1 MTGSLQ
7 ELRRKEVV
15 DVITGERLG
24 FIDDVHF
31 DLDKHRITG
40 FVMLGRRTFLGRR
53 EPDLL
58 IPCESVRLY
67 GKDVL
72 LVELPG
78 GVSANCTKIKPF

>member
-1 MTGSLQ
+1 MEGSLE

-15 DVITGERLG
+15 DITTGERLG

-31 DLDKHRITG
+31 DLEQQKITG
-40 FVMLGRRTFLGRR
+40 FVMYGRRNFLRFGRKDA
-53 EPDLL
+53 DLT
-58 IPCESVRLY
+58 IPCGNIRLY

-78 GVSANCTKIKPF
+78 RKLS